1 MRLTSFSLFSLFS
14 SFFSLSEHQ
23 CGVHITEY
31 ISDHF
36 TELFL
41 SIIGREKN
49 SVWGCTTT
57 DSSTSKTAR
66 DLLLL
71 HALDALAGLC
81 RGTNGR
87 KRLLRKHQKYSFESS
102 SSSSNSSNASRIEEE
117 AGKEEEEGPNGGEE
131 KAAEEPAVEAADG
144 SAENAAT
151 EATTTTFNLDV
162 NSTEYDSHRLLVRG
176 IVSLVFGRPASI
188 QGAVATTPVTLAQ
201 QERAIQCLTSLCR
214 DSHIESARQVRK
226 NYFLS
231 MNEKISFLL

>member
-1 MRLTSFSLFSLFS
+1 MWLTPVSLSYDSLS
-14 SFFSLSEHQ
+14 SLSLLSLLFFNSLSEHQ

-49 SVWGCTTT
+49 SVWGYTTT

-87 KRLLRKHQKYSFESS
+87 KRLLRKHQKYSFEGR
-102 SSSSNSSNASRIEEE
+102 SSSSNSNANRIEEE
-117 AGKEEEEGPNGGEE
+117 KAGKEEEEGPNGADET
-131 KAAEEPAVEAADG
+131 AAEEPAVEAADG

-151 EATTTTFNLDV
+151 EATTPTTTFNLDV
-162 NSTEYDSHRLLVRG
+162 SSTEYDSHRLLVRG
-176 IVSLVFGRPASI
+176 VISLVFGRPASS
-188 QGAVATTPVTLAQ
+188 QGAVTTTPVTLAQ

-214 DSHIESARQVRK
+214 DSHIESANQVRN
-226 NYFLS
+226 NY
-231 MNEKISFLL
+231 